1 MRGPWNNRSGG
12 LPITLPKSFNK
23 DYPAGITSQKRRITS
38 MRTESNSERRPLNR
52 AKIMVVDDDP
62 DLRQALSLRL
72 RANNFDTVNVCD
84 GYSAIAMAQKEK
96 PHLIILDLGL
106 PAGDGFAVLKNL
118 QQYPALSVIPVI
130 VLTARDPEGNEKRT
144 LESGAVAFFQKPADN
159 EELLGVIRARIFKE
173 KESLCMSTAGG
184 RCPVPACSTS
194 AAGNHAM
201 CRALP
206 SDCSDFCA

>member
-1 MRGPWNNRSGG
+1 M
-12 LPITLPKSFNK
+12 L
-23 DYPAGITSQKRRITS
+23 
-38 MRTESNSERRPLNR
+38 TESYNEEQPKNR

-106 PAGDGFAVLKNL
+106 PAGDGFTVLKNL
-118 QQYPALSVIPVI
+118 RRYPTLSDIPVI

-159 EELLGVIRARIFKE
+159 EELLGVIRA
-173 KESLCMSTAGG
+173 SLRAGWG
-184 RCPVPACSTS
+184 
-194 AAGNHAM
+194 GG
-201 CRALP
+201 LP
-206 SDCSDFCA
+206 S